1 MKGVE
6 KKADNLEKGL
16 ETIDFK
22 DLVNLKPCMIR
33 TCGNKAMCFFAE
45 YKGKQICLKEGRKSM
60 NYNRDYIVVDSLKKL
75 FGLRDLEMRRVK
87 MDKVSKKKD
96 KALDMWEGN
105 TEWLDEKGTVY
116 SMMNR
121 VNGERL
127 SWNKERINMR
137 ELVKIGLFRGIFS
150 VTDFNLT
157 NVLGDEDGNIWSI
170 DEHQIGVKKNI
181 FGKKCG
187 WVKDITKEMVDEV
200 LVDLMGNYEEKL
212 KALVEK
218 MAEYKFS
225 RKKIIECGKNYKKLK
240 KRVYKEMGW

>member
-1 MKGVE
+1 
-6 KKADNLEKGL
+6 
-16 ETIDFK
+16 
-22 DLVNLKPCMIR
+22 
-33 TCGNKAMCFFAE
+33 
-45 YKGKQICLKEGRKSM
+45 
-60 NYNRDYIVVDSLKKL
+60 
-75 FGLRDLEMRRVK
+75 
-87 MDKVSKKKD
+87 
-96 KALDMWEGN
+96 MWEGN

-187 WVKDITKEMVDEV
+187 WVKDITKKMVDEAIE
-200 LVDLMGNYEEKL
+200 DLMENYEIKI
-212 KALVEK
+212 
-218 MAEYKFS
+218 
-225 RKKIIECGKNYKKLK
+225 RKIIEKMTHYKFKKELIVMCGKNYKNLK
-240 KRVYKEMGW
+240 KRVYKEMEWKN

>member
-1 MKGVE
+1 
-6 KKADNLEKGL
+6 
-16 ETIDFK
+16 
-22 DLVNLKPCMIR
+22 
-33 TCGNKAMCFFAE
+33 
-45 YKGKQICLKEGRKSM
+45 M
-60 NYNRDYIVVDSLKKL
+60 NYNRDYIVVDHLKKL
-75 FGLRDLEMRRVK
+75 FGLNDLGMTRVR

-96 KALDMWEGN
+96 ETLDIWEGN
-105 TEWLDEKGTVY
+105 TEWLDAEGTVY
-116 SMMNR
+116 SMMDY
-121 VNGERL
+121 VDGGRL
-127 SWNKERINMR
+127 SWNKDRINMR
-137 ELVKIGLFRGIFS
+137 ELVKIGLFRGVFR

-157 NVLGDEDGNIWSI
+157 NVLGDEDGNLWSI

-200 LVDLMGNYEEKL
+200 LVDLMGNYEEKV